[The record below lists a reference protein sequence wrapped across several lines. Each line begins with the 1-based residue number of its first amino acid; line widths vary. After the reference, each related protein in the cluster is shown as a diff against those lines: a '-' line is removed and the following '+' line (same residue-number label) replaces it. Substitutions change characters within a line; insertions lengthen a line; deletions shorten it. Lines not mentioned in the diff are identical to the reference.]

1 MAETLD
7 YRGPFSLRT
16 RELTPQKKKL
26 TISFLHIYNNNY
38 IHLIIKTHSHKHT
51 HACTHAR
58 SHTNKKI
65 EHQIHDSH
73 SKSQGQPCPLLIM

>member
-7 YRGPFSLRT
+7 YRSPFPLRT

-26 TISFLHIYNNNY
+26 TTSFLHIYNNNY
-38 IHLIIKTHSHKHT
+38 IYLIIKTHKHT
-51 HACTHAR
+51 HARMHAR
-58 SHTNKKI
+58 SHTNKEI

-73 SKSQGQPCPLLIM
+73 SKSQGQPCPSLIM